1 MPGRRSCDDDAHCRS
16 PEDSLAIFDLRPK
29 SRTDRADTVA
39 SCMKA
44 RLCWI
49 AFATNLTTHQGESV
63 RHENLSFTSSTDRED
78 AALVYLRGL
87 PMSIVQ
93 HCQRTLGGKGGLFQD
108 FPPPRV
114 PRATSPLTLLLRAD
128 LSREG
133 VLRVLGPHVLKVM

>member
-1 MPGRRSCDDDAHCRS
+1 
-16 PEDSLAIFDLRPK
+16 
-29 SRTDRADTVA
+29 
-39 SCMKA
+39 MKM

-63 RHENLSFTSSTDRED
+63 RHENLSFASSTHRKD
-78 AALVYLRGL
+78 AALEFLRGL
-87 PMSIVQ
+87 TMSLVQ
-93 HCQRTLGGKGGLFQD
+93 QIQLALGGKCGLFQD

-133 VLRVLGPHVLKVM
+133 VLSLWGPHVLKVM